1 MPIEN
6 VYDRFSFKFL
16 IQATL
21 ENFGTHN
28 RASTCSKIIGLEK
41 YQTVRNQ
48 LQKKSTWVY
57 LDVQVLIHGVEGP
70 ADTEIVFQLYN
81 NVFSD

>member
-1 MPIEN
+1 MHAQKLIVRVTIKLHPSFTTMPIEN

-28 RASTCSKIIGLEK
+28 RASTCSKVIGLEK

-48 LQKKSTWVY
+48 LQKKST
-57 LDVQVLIHGVEGP
+57 
-70 ADTEIVFQLYN
+70 
-81 NVFSD
+81 